1 VLCAERACP
10 AGGNQ
15 REQAREKNQKKLQ
28 ELAKG
33 KQKESASSLAK
44 RREACV
50 APAALLCMDTDSQS
64 IDAGTQTRY
73 ARSRQR

>member
-1 VLCAERACP
+1 VPCAERACP

-44 RREACV
+44 RREAYV
-50 APAALLCMDTDSQS
+50 ALLLSCAWTLTAS
-64 IDAGTQTRY
+64 
-73 ARSRQR
+73 RSP